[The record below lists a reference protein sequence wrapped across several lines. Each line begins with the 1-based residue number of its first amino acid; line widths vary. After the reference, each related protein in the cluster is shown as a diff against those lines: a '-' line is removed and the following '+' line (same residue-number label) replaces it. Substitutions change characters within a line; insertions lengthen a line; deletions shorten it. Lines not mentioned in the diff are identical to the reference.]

1 MSDTGISGLI
11 KEPACWRCL
20 ERTSVCARP
29 IICKQLSHAV
39 LPSLEAFFDVFL
51 LLKLPA
57 ITCSYTCSSKT
68 PVFSDPAPPP
78 QWSSGLT
85 KRVSSP
91 SSTAAGPALI
101 AVWYKALP
109 LTGSC
114 L

>member
-1 MSDTGISGLI
+1 MSDTGSRGLI

-39 LPSLEAFFDVFL
+39 LPSLGAVFDVFL

-57 ITCSYTCSSKT
+57 ITCSYTCPSKT

-78 QWSSGLT
+78 PPPNG
-85 KRVSSP
+85 RV
-91 SSTAAGPALI
+91 
-101 AVWYKALP
+101 V
-109 LTGSC
+109 
-114 L
+114 